1 MNKYSDVSIGEE
13 VTNPSSWLPAGNF
26 VGVIPFVARAK
37 QLRRTVPGMG
47 NKMIGLSARESKRE
61 IRKQRLHVLAY
72 VGLGILAL
80 ATVVVVVIA
89 LRR

>member
-1 MNKYSDVSIGEE
+1 
-13 VTNPSSWLPAGNF
+13 
-26 VGVIPFVARAK
+26 
-37 QLRRTVPGMG
+37 MG
-47 NKMIGLSARESKRE
+47 NKLIGLSGRESKRE
-61 IRKQRLHVLAY
+61 IRKQRLQLLAY